1 VSSKDKQV
9 GGGHYKDML
18 IQPIDFIL
26 KNGLG
31 FCEGNVIKYIS
42 RHKAKNGPE
51 DVRKAIHYCEMLLE
65 TYNDENNAETD

>member
-1 VSSKDKQV
+1 MSSKDKQV
-9 GGGHYKDML
+9 GGGHYKDMP

-65 TYNDENNAETD
+65 TYDDENNAETD

>member
-9 GGGHYKDML
+9 GGGHYKDMP

-65 TYNDENNAETD
+65 TYDDENNAETD